1 LTASG
6 TQAATTAAT
15 AAGLQSFV
23 ATESAATLKGT
34 GQYAQNLIASTDQ
47 WAALMGYADSTGRP
61 LYNAAAPA
69 NSPGNAGPG
78 SIMGNV
84 LGLNLYVDPNI
95 TVSGIID
102 ESAFI
107 VDPNSVSV
115 YESGQTRLQVNL
127 LETGQLRVNLYG
139 YMAIAVKKPLGVRRY
154 NLT

>member
-1 LTASG
+1 
-6 TQAATTAAT
+6 
-15 AAGLQSFV
+15 
-23 ATESAATLKGT
+23 
-34 GQYAQNLIASTDQ
+34 
-47 WAALMGYADSTGRP
+47 
-61 LYNAAAPA
+61 
-69 NSPGNAGPG
+69 
-78 SIMGNV
+78 MGNV

-95 TVSGIID
+95 TASGIVD